1 MPSDQE
7 VSNSLSCFIFPSRI
21 GIERAGFLPH
31 YKVEK
36 YLGQLDVQT
45 TFLSCSFFMQ
55 KLSTTHRAEIKEHNE
70 IFVPV
75 GRGKTGFIDVRDI
88 AAVATRVLTEDKNYA
103 LTGSRALD
111 YWEAATILS
120 KTLGKEIK
128 YGNPNPLSS
137 GLKSVQRGI
146 PFRFAI
152 IMTGLYLS
160 TRFGMAKAVTDDVEQ
175 LTGKHPISFER
186 YTQDFKNVWL

>member
-1 MPSDQE
+1 
-7 VSNSLSCFIFPSRI
+7 
-21 GIERAGFLPH
+21 
-31 YKVEK
+31 VEK

-75 GRGKTGFIDVRDI
+75 GRGKTSFIDVRDI

-128 YGNPNPLSS
+128 YGNPNPLSFV
-137 GLKSVQRGI
+137 LKTVQRGI

-160 TRFGMAKAVTDDVEQ
+160 THFGMAKAVTADVEQ